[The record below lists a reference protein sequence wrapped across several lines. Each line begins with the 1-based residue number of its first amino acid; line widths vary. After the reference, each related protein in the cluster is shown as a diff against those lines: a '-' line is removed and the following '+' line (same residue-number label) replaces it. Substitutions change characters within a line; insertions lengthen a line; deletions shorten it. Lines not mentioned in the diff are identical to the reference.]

1 MASIVE
7 YNEREIA
14 VNAYPKRIISPP
26 HPSECCSTRS
36 MAQIGDVEE
45 DGDRLFIYKRCRTC
59 GYTVRHFAGGEA
71 PRPRLFPT
79 RYTRLKRHSLV
90 AYSHCGFLNIV
101 LRNSHPSASGSA
113 HSPFSN
119 RLEFL
124 EIIYCQYVRIARR
137 VGTWPALISK
147 RGRT

>member
-7 YNEREIA
+7 YHEREIA
-14 VNAYPKRIISPP
+14 VNAYPERTISPP
-26 HPSECCSTRS
+26 HPSECCHAG

-45 DGDRLFIYKRCRTC
+45 DGDWLFIYKRCRTC
-59 GYTVRHFAGGEA
+59 GYTVRHFAGGET

-79 RYTRLKRHSLV
+79 RYTRLKRHGLV

-101 LRNSHPSASGSA
+101 LRNSHPSASGFA
-113 HSPFSN
+113 HSPLSH

-124 EIIYCQYVRIARR
+124 EILYFLSVRIVRR
-137 VGTWPALISK
+137 VGTWPALIRK
-147 RGRT
+147 RSRT

>member
-7 YNEREIA
+7 YNERDIA
-14 VNAYPKRIISPP
+14 VNAYLKRIISPP
-26 HPSECCSTRS
+26 HPSECCHAG

-45 DGDRLFIYKRCRTC
+45 DGDWLFIYKRGRTG
-59 GYTVRHFAGGEA
+59 GYTVRHFSGGET
-71 PRPRLFPT
+71 PRPRLFRS
-79 RYTRLKRHSLV
+79 RYTLVRRHSLV

-113 HSPFSN
+113 HPPFSN

-124 EIIYCQYVRIARR
+124 DILYYQYVRIARR
-137 VGTWPALISK
+137 VGTWSALIRK
-147 RGRT
+147 RSRT